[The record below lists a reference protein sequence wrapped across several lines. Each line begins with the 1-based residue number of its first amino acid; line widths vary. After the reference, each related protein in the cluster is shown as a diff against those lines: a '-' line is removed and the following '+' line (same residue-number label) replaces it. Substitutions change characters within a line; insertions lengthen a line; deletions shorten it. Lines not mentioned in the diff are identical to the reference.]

1 MRRPHLS
8 HRWSS
13 SLCSRAASRLG
24 PLQRVQLTP
33 RRRGLREER
42 KWRKLIAESP
52 EDGGE
57 RKIARLLQGSAHS
70 PPPAPRVGLHCGGNK
85 GLGNWAVRIIVGER
99 NLRGT
104 RVPAQWHLRSLVGRG
119 EHS

>member
-24 PLQRVQLTP
+24 PIQRVQLTR

-57 RKIARLLQGSAHS
+57 RKIARLLQGSVHS
-70 PPPAPRVGLHCGGNK
+70 PPRHPG
-85 GLGNWAVRIIVGER
+85 WACIVVETKDLEIGQ
-99 NLRGT
+99 NLAIS
-104 RVPAQWHLRSLVGRG
+104 AQSSARRHL
-119 EHS
+119 